1 MKNILVILMGGIFIG
16 RAFGAMCMS
25 DVSLLIVLDK
35 DKVGDVVYGAPVIDG
50 MKWRIDV
57 DYDTFV
63 TPHGIQRF
71 IRGSSGCID
80 YAGDGTKYYVDS
92 SAAANAGVT
101 GGRSCWCIMLR
112 PATTYPIYTQ
122 TYNSVTDCKAN
133 CAQNCAD
140 SIKNSYEF
148 RDKFFEAV
156 W

>member
-1 MKNILVILMGGIFIG
+1 MIFAGG
-16 RAFGAMCMS
+16 AYGAMCIS
-25 DVSLLIVLDK
+25 DFSLLIVLDK
-35 DKVGDVVYGAPVIDG
+35 DKVGDVVYGTPVIDG
-50 MKWRIDV
+50 MTWRIDV
-57 DYDTFV
+57 DYDTFATMYGV
-63 TPHGIQRF
+63 QRF

-112 PATTYPIYTQ
+112 PATTYPIYMQ
-122 TYNSVTDCKAN
+122 TYNSVTDCEAN

-140 SIKNSYEF
+140 SIKNSYDF